1 MDPRLPPELERKI
14 LETTAYLHPEMR
26 YKLLFVARRVLI
38 WIEPTLYRTLVF
50 PDHHRLSTLLA
61 VKPPEFF
68 AKTTRHVSLR
78 IIASDDSEAVGI
90 LNLCPAV
97 THLAISVS
105 TDNDDKALPA
115 AFLELQQ
122 LRCLS
127 FFPGHV
133 LLAPAESAT
142 LPVFSSLTH
151 LELLGNDNFVD
162 DMESFCVALPALTH
176 LALYEGYDDPR
187 WPMAER
193 LLLRC
198 KQLLLLVF
206 LSGDEAEADG
216 LADRVPEH
224 LADARVVVTWCTTWD
239 EGALEGYNFW
249 DAASDFAV
257 RKRQGLIKESC
268 FLAERD

>member
-1 MDPRLPPELERKI
+1 MEDPRLPPELERGI
-14 LETTAYLHPEMR
+14 FEITARLHPEMR

-38 WIEPTLYRTLVF
+38 WIEPTLYRALVF
-50 PDHHRLSTLLA
+50 PDQHRLSTLLA
-61 VKPPEFF
+61 VKPLKFF
-68 AKTTRHVSLR
+68 AKTTRHVSLGYL
-78 IIASDDSEAVGI
+78 ASGDAVGI

-97 THLAISVS
+97 THLAISVGE
-105 TDNDDKALPA
+105 DNDDKALPA

-127 FFPGHV
+127 FYPSDV

-151 LELLGNDNFVD
+151 LELLGNDNSVN

-176 LALYEGYDDPR
+176 LALNEDYEDPR

-193 LLLRC
+193 LLQRC
-198 KQLLLLVF
+198 KQLLLVVF

-216 LADRVPEH
+216 LADRVPEY
-224 LADARVVVTWCTTWD
+224 LADARVVVTWYTTWD
-239 EGALEGYNFW
+239 EGALEGNNFW
-249 DAASDFAV
+249 DAASDFAAL
-257 RKRQGLIKESC
+257 KRRGLIKESC